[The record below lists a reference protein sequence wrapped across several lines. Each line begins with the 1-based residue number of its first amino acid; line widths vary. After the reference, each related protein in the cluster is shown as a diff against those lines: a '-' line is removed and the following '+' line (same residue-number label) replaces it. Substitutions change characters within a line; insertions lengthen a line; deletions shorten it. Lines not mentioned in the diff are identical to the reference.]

1 MGLLDKIKSDL
12 RKADAVLITPNS
24 VELEQEQ
31 LPILNAVN
39 DDEVVPQKEEVNDLL
54 FPFKSRNELKEKAT
68 ELKNFF
74 SGIVIDEKKFF
85 TEKKCSGPFEGAKTF
100 FFYNI
105 KLPDGSTSSEKVA
118 SYYPPQVK
126 SCLVDEKEIARLE
139 KKLKD
144 KKVSQAEKSLIKIV
158 KN

>member
-1 MGLLDKIKSDL
+1 MKLMGLLDKIKSDL

-74 SGIVIDEKKFF
+74 SSITIPEKKTVFGKGTQISNPKEF
-85 TEKKCSGPFEGAKTF
+85 IQSVLKLMVTYWHDQLYIRDRVCDLMFLKECFEQKR
-100 FFYNI
+100 I
-105 KLPDGSTSSEKVA
+105 
-118 SYYPPQVK
+118 Q
-126 SCLVDEKEIARLE
+126 
-139 KKLKD
+139 
-144 KKVSQAEKSLIKIV
+144 
-158 KN
+158 